1 MRITIFGG
9 TGESG
14 RLLVDKALAAGHHVV
29 AYARSPEKLDAR
41 DRLEVVKGTLEDAD
55 AIARAVDGS
64 TAVLSLLGPTRDK
77 ARSPQLVTGT
87 EHIVLAMRD
96 HGVERLVAVATP
108 SAPDPIDGRDWR
120 IRAMVAGIRLTLRT
134 AYDTIRA
141 MDATIRSSTLDWT
154 IVRVP
159 LLVDGDDER
168 VRVRRIGEPGKLRLT
183 RRALASFMLDEV
195 DDRTWSKQA
204 PFVSNP

>member
-9 TGESG
+9 TGDTG
-14 RLLVDKALAAGHHVV
+14 RLLVGKALAAGHDVV
-29 AYARSPEKLDAR
+29 AYARSPEKLEAH
-41 DRLEVVKGTLEDAD
+41 DRLEVVEGTLEDAD

-64 TAVLSLLGPTRDK
+64 AAVLSLLGPTRDK
-77 ARSPQLVTGT
+77 AQSPPLVTGT
-87 EHIVLAMRD
+87 EHIVHAMRD

-108 SAPDPIDGRDWR
+108 SASDPTDGRDWR
-120 IRAMVAGIRLTLRT
+120 IRAMVAGIKLTLRT

-159 LLVDGDDER
+159 FLVDGEDER
-168 VRVRRIGEPGKLRLT
+168 VRVRQIGEPGKLRLT
-183 RRALASFMLDEV
+183 RRALASFMLDQV
-195 DDRTWSKQA
+195 DDSTWSKQA
-204 PFVSNP
+204 PFISNA